1 MYLKIFA
8 RMIGFDKVEE
18 KILKDFFIKKII
30 K

>member
-8 RMIGFDKVEE
+8 RMIDFDKDEE